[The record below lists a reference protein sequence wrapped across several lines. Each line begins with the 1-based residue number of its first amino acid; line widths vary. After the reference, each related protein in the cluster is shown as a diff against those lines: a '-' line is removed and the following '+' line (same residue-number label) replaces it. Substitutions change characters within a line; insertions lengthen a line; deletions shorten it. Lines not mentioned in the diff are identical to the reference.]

1 MTLTYTS
8 TSARSSEPSAD
19 DLIELFNHLFESSE
33 NTRLVRGDAEPIY
46 IPASTNCAY
55 HQVVFAHGYFSSA
68 LHELAHWCVAGKER
82 RLVLDYGYWYAP
94 DGRDS
99 QQQVEFEK
107 VEIKPQALE
116 WIFSKCCGKKFN
128 VSTDNLN
135 GVETD
140 SQLFKTSVYQQVLQY
155 CDVGLPARAKK
166 LCDRLSVFYQ
176 NTGCVYSGNFSIDEL
191 Y

>member
-8 TSARSSEPSAD
+8 TSARSIEPCAD
-19 DLIELFNHLFESSE
+19 DLIELFDHLFESSE
-33 NTRLVRGDAEPIY
+33 NTRLVRGAAEPIY
-46 IPASTNCAY
+46 IPASKNCGY
-55 HQVVFAHGYFSSA
+55 HQVSFAHGYFSSA

-82 RLVLDYGYWYAP
+82 RLLLDYGYWYAP

-107 VEIKPQALE
+107 VEVKPQALE

-140 SQLFKTSVYQQVLQY
+140 SQFFKTSVYQQVLQY
-155 CDVGLPARAKK
+155 CEVGLPSRAKK

-176 NTGCVYSGNFSIDEL
+176 NTNCVHSGNFSIDEL
-191 Y
+191 N